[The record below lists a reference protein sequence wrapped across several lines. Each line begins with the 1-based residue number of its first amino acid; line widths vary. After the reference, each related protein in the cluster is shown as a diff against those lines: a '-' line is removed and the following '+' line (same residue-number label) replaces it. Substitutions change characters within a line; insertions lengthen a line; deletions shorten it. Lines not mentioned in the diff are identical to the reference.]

1 MASTKRHPTDVVRS
15 TAAATRPALDRTR
28 RELRSLDRSARG
40 YVGEHPLV
48 ALVVAASAGYA
59 LGRILRGLT
68 PGHRPARGRR
78 WA

>member
-1 MASTKRHPTDVVRS
+1 MASMKRHPTEVLRS
-15 TAAATRPALDRTR
+15 TAEATRPALDRTR

-40 YVGEHPLV
+40 YVGGHPLV

-59 LGRILRGLT
+59 LGRILRSLA
-68 PGHRPARGRR
+68 PGNRAPRGRR